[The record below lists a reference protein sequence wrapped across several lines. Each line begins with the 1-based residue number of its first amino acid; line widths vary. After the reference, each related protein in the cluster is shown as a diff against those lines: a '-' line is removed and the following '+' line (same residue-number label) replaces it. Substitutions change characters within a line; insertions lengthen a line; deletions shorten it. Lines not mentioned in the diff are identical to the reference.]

1 MLLLLP
7 GAAAAA
13 ADDDGDDVEEEV
25 EEVAGD
31 LLDCGGPLA
40 FLAYGHL
47 RSKAMASLLTRWE
60 KL

>member
-1 MLLLLP
+1 MLLLLLP

-47 RSKAMASLLTRWE
+47 RSKAMASR
-60 KL
+60 